1 MSVAL
6 RPWLNSFNPLIY
18 TASVIPVLVGTA
30 YAHWSHGQFDP
41 MRFGLTLGGLLLIHA
56 WINISNDVFDWDT
69 GVDRN
74 KPNSLVRLTESRN
87 QVFWVGNLM
96 LFLGYLCFCALQDW
110 QLLAFGSLGIFLG
123 YAYQGPPFRLS
134 YKGFGEYIS
143 ASCFGPI
150 AVLTACRAQ
159 TMSWEIG
166 PLLAGIAVGSWTA
179 TILYAHHFPQYED
192 DKAFGKRGPVV
203 RWGPVRAAK
212 RFWWVI
218 LPSYIILAGAVLMGQ
233 LPWTVLIALF
243 AFPLAWQL
251 VKFTEAN
258 AEKPSVVGAGLPMA
272 ARFHL
277 VSGLLLTVGLFFA
290 R

>member
-1 MSVAL
+1 MSAAL

-18 TASVIPVLVGTA
+18 TASVIPVLVGTG
-30 YAHWSHGQFDP
+30 YAHWSHSAFDP
-41 MRFGLTLGGLLLIHA
+41 MRFGLTLGGLLLVHA

-96 LFLGYLCFCALQDW
+96 LFLGYLCFFALQDW

-159 TMSWEIG
+159 TMSWDIG
-166 PLLAGIAVGSWTA
+166 ALLAGIAVGSWTA

-203 RWGPVRAAK
+203 RWGPVLAAK

-218 LPSYIILAGAVLMGQ
+218 LPSYIVLAGAVLMGQ

-258 AEKPSVVGAGLPMA
+258 AEQPSVVGAGLLMA

-277 VSGLLLTVGLFFA
+277 VSGLLLAVGLFFA